1 MVNMLGDEFRISTTT
16 QSKISCSSLDLM
28 VGNSSFYDGVGFIQ
42 VVLIYVLTKLR
53 SEVSFYQSSKT
64 VFAKINLIQ
73 TREEAKNWFELG

>member
-16 QSKISCSSLDLM
+16 RSKISCSSLDLM

-42 VVLIYVLTKLR
+42 VVLIYVLTELR
-53 SEVSFYQSSKT
+53 SEASFHQSSKT